1 MPIAKILYA
10 FFTVFAV
17 HFLGPK
23 NHLLE
28 KTAAKTAKTL
38 DTGCPRVLWKR
49 GPHVRVGC
57 PKKEPVASR
66 RARGRIQRNR
76 RGEAVQGSESA
87 VAAPAISDRP
97 NAVACAKV
105 ENFAQA
111 K

>member
-57 PKKEPVASR
+57 PTREPVASLHP
-66 RARGRIQRNR
+66 GT
-76 RGEAVQGSESA
+76 
-87 VAAPAISDRP
+87 VAAASKETGG
-97 NAVACAKV
+97 AKPCK
-105 ENFAQA
+105 ATKA
-111 K
+111 P